1 MAVKPPLG
9 EGHVAQRN
17 DGAVVIRE
25 CFISAYI
32 LG

>member
-17 DGAVVIRE
+17 DGAVVIS
-25 CFISAYI
+25 FIGAYI